1 MGNSLPVQYMDKTR
15 VYYETQGFERPYQWA
30 RHDDTP
36 FCSLQ
41 KPLSASTVA
50 TITTGVTYQR
60 EESDIRFIDSVPIYP
75 LPERLYA
82 DDLAWDK
89 KATHMEDVGSY
100 LPLESLAAERNRGR
114 IKDLASQFHCV
125 PTEYSQRRTREH
137 DAPKILELCREDKA
151 DLAILVPL

>member
-50 TITTGVTYQR
+50 TITTGVTYRR

-100 LPLESLAAERNRGR
+100 LPLRALR
-114 IKDLASQFHCV
+114 
-125 PTEYSQRRTREH
+125 
-137 DAPKILELCREDKA
+137 DKQTGG
-151 DLAILVPL
+151 

>member
-1 MGNSLPVQYMDKTR
+1 MNNSSPVQYMEKTR
-15 VYYETQGFERPYQWA
+15 VYYEIQGFERAYEWA

-36 FCSLQ
+36 FCSLK
-41 KPLSASTVA
+41 KPLSVSTVV

-60 EESDIRFIDSVPIYP
+60 EESDIRFIDSVPI
-75 LPERLYA
+75 LPIPDRLYA

-100 LPLESLAAERNRGR
+100 LPLKSLAGKRDGGR
-114 IKDLASQFHCV
+114 IKELATRFHCV

-137 DAPKILELCREDKA
+137 DAPNVLDLCREDMA
-151 DLAILVPL
+151 HIAILIPL